1 VKCSLLSLSTYIDGE
16 LAADRKAELDA
27 HLVGCARCSAGAAT
41 LREEKTRLG
50 QLARVRVAPQS
61 ARLMLE
67 QVGITGVLD
76 LPGVARQAAPTAAP
90 PIDQPPWQAAQEKA
104 RQNSAALPW
113 TPRRPAP
120 GSPAMDAAPASSA
133 PPEFQPDLP
142 FVGSPAEERPW
153 TSEPAQQSDDQRP
166 AEIAAAATHVDA
178 PPEPPAEVI
187 AHDYPWFQ
195 ADEPSRGWD
204 MSPGDD
210 VPHREQSA
218 TPVAAPVPP
227 PPMPTPAMVPT
238 RVPSTGR
245 SMLVSRIRDAIAVR
259 LTLARHADAVEES
272 AQIVSGAAPPRGRQ
286 LPAPAEPMAAIAT
299 DATDVELAGIPDA
312 ARPAPVRPP
321 AETPVA
327 KAPVAKAPVVKPP
340 VTKAPDTVAPATP
353 PATEDTP
360 PEATPAEPVAW
371 NAFGASSY
379 PRSEADAAPAAPAP
393 ARRVSPGRHSRAV
406 ARDQVGV
413 GVRMRRALAATGVL
427 LGQGGDA
434 ATAGGRAIVTTVR
447 GANPDRRII
456 AAIAAVAIIFI
467 TVLVVGHRAT
477 PATTPT
483 ARALP
488 ATSAPAH
495 APTAAASA
503 APPSARAPATGAPK
517 TAVAPPQTV
526 QTFGAGGTGFQV
538 RDLRYG
544 QQSGYLR
551 MVFDMGPVSGSTGS
565 SPKITVAFTNPTTML
580 VTFDGTAPAGSTGN
594 PPARGVISSVTLVSS
609 SGGNSVYRIV
619 VTRAVTARGLFLS
632 GTSPPLRF
640 VLDLH

>member
-16 LAADRKAELDA
+16 LAADRRAELDA
-27 HLVGCARCSAGAAT
+27 HLVGCGRCSSGAAT

-67 QVGITGVLD
+67 QVGITGIVD
-76 LPGVARQAAPTAAP
+76 LPGLARQVSPTAVP
-90 PIDQPPWQAAQEKA
+90 PLDQPPWQTAQEKA

-113 TPRRPAP
+113 TPRRPVP
-120 GSPAMDAAPASSA
+120 AAPAMEAVPPPSA
-133 PPEFQPDLP
+133 PPEVQPDLP
-142 FVGSPAEERPW
+142 FAGSPAEERSW
-153 TSEPAQQSDDQRP
+153 TSEPAQQSDDERP
-166 AEIAAAATHVDA
+166 AEIAAAMTQVDA
-178 PPEPPAEVI
+178 QPQPPVDATP
-187 AHDYPWFQ
+187 HDYPWFE
-195 ADEPSRGWD
+195 ADVPSRGWD

-210 VPHREQSA
+210 VPHREDV
-218 TPVAAPVPP
+218 TPVPAPVAPP
-227 PPMPTPAMVPT
+227 PPPAMVPT

-245 SMLVSRIRDAIAVR
+245 SMLLSRIREAVAVR

-286 LPAPAEPMAAIAT
+286 LPAAHTEPVADIAAE
-299 DATDVELAGIPDA
+299 ATDVELTGIPDA

-321 AETPVA
+321 TETLVA
-327 KAPVAKAPVVKPP
+327 K
-340 VTKAPDTVAPATP
+340 TPDAVAPATP
-353 PATEDTP
+353 PTTQDDPRET
-360 PEATPAEPVAW
+360 TLAEPAAW

-379 PRSEADAAPAAPAP
+379 PRAAADASPAP
-393 ARRVSPGRHSRAV
+393 PAPVRPIPPGRHSRAV
-406 ARDQVGV
+406 AREQVGV
-413 GVRMRRALAATGVL
+413 AMRMRRALAATGTL

-477 PATTPT
+477 PSTSPT

-495 APTAAASA
+495 APTAAPTA
-503 APPSARAPATGAPK
+503 APSARAPATGAPK

-526 QTFGAGGTGFQV
+526 QTFGAGATGFQV
-538 RDLRYG
+538 RDIRYG

-551 MVFDMGPVSGSTGS
+551 MVFDMGPVSGSTGN
-565 SPKITVAFTNPTTML
+565 SPTITVASTNPTTML
-580 VTFDGTAPAGSTGN
+580 VTFNGTVPAGSTGS
-594 PPARGVISSVTLVSS
+594 PPVRGVISSVTLLSS
-609 SGGNSVYRIV
+609 SGGTSVYRIV
-619 VTRAVTARGLFLS
+619 VTHAVTARGLFLS

>member
-1 VKCSLLSLSTYIDGE
+1 MKCSLLSLSTYIDGE
-16 LAADRKAELDA
+16 LAADRRAELDA
-27 HLVGCARCSAGAAT
+27 HLVGCGRCSAGAAT

-67 QVGITGVLD
+67 QVGITGIVD
-76 LPGVARQAAPTAAP
+76 WPGVATQVAPTAVP
-90 PIDQPPWQAAQEKA
+90 PLDQPPWQTAQEKA

-113 TPRRPAP
+113 TPRRP
-120 GSPAMDAAPASSA
+120 SPAAPAMEALPPPSA
-133 PPEFQPDLP
+133 PPEVQPDLP
-142 FVGSPAEERPW
+142 FAGSPAEERSW
-153 TSEPAQQSDDQRP
+153 TSEPVRQSDDERP
-166 AEIAAAATHVDA
+166 AEIAAAMTQVDA
-178 PPEPPAEVI
+178 QPQPPVDATP
-187 AHDYPWFQ
+187 HDYPWFE
-195 ADEPSRGWD
+195 ADVPSRGWD

-210 VPHREQSA
+210 VPHREDV
-218 TPVAAPVPP
+218 TPVPAQLAPP
-227 PPMPTPAMVPT
+227 PLPAMVPT

-245 SMLVSRIRDAIAVR
+245 SMLLYRIRDAVAVR

-286 LPAPAEPMAAIAT
+286 LPAAHTEPVADIAAE
-299 DATDVELAGIPDA
+299 ATDVELTGIPGA

-321 AETPVA
+321 TETLLA
-327 KAPVAKAPVVKPP
+327 K
-340 VTKAPDTVAPATP
+340 TPDEVAPATP
-353 PATEDTP
+353 PTTQDDPRETTLTE
-360 PEATPAEPVAW
+360 PAAW

-379 PRSEADAAPAAPAP
+379 PRAAAGASPAP
-393 ARRVSPGRHSRAV
+393 PAPVRPIPPGRHSRAV
-406 ARDQVGV
+406 AREQVGV
-413 GVRMRRALAATGVL
+413 AMRMRRALAATGTL
-427 LGQGGDA
+427 LGQGGDT

-477 PATTPT
+477 PLTSPT

-495 APTAAASA
+495 APTAAPTA
-503 APPSARAPATGAPK
+503 APSARAPATGAPK

-526 QTFGAGGTGFQV
+526 QTFGAGATGFQV
-538 RDLRYG
+538 RDIRYG

-551 MVFDMGPVSGSTGS
+551 MVFDMGPVSGSTGN

-580 VTFDGTAPAGSTGN
+580 VTFSGTVPAGSTGS
-594 PPARGVISSVTLVSS
+594 PPVHGVISSVTLLSS
-609 SGGNSVYRIV
+609 SGGKSVYRIV
-619 VTRAVTARGLFLS
+619 VTHAVTARGLFLS

>member
-27 HLVGCARCSAGAAT
+27 HLVGCGRCSAGAAT

-76 LPGVARQAAPTAAP
+76 LPGVARQAAPTAVP
-90 PIDQPPWQAAQEKA
+90 PLDQPPWQTAQEKA
-104 RQNSAALPW
+104 RPNSAALPW

-120 GSPAMDAAPASSA
+120 GSPAMDGVPASAAP
-133 PPEFQPDLP
+133 PDLQPDLP
-142 FVGSPAEERPW
+142 FVGSPADERSW
-153 TSEPAQQSDDQRP
+153 TSEPAQHSDDQRP
-166 AEIAAAATHVDA
+166 GEIAAAATHVDA
-178 PPEPPAEVI
+178 PPEPPVEVI
-187 AHDYPWFQ
+187 PHDYPWSQ
-195 ADEPSRGWD
+195 ADVPSRGWD

-210 VPHREQSA
+210 APQREQSA
-218 TPVAAPVPP
+218 TPVVAPLAP
-227 PPMPTPAMVPT
+227 PPMPAMVPT

-245 SMLVSRIRDAIAVR
+245 SMLLSRIRDAIAVR

-286 LPAPAEPMAAIAT
+286 LPAAAEPMAAIAT
-299 DATDVELAGIPDA
+299 DATDVELTGIPDA

-327 KAPVAKAPVVKPP
+327 KAPVAKAS
-340 VTKAPDTVAPATP
+340 DTVAPAAPPTTQDDPPQTTP
-353 PATEDTP
+353 V
-360 PEATPAEPVAW
+360 EPVAW

-379 PRSEADAAPAAPAP
+379 PRTEADTAPIPP
-393 ARRVSPGRHSRAV
+393 TPVRRVSPGRHSRAV
-406 ARDQVGV
+406 AREQIGV
-413 GVRMRRALAATGVL
+413 AVRMRRALAATGAL

-477 PATTPT
+477 PTTSST
-483 ARALP
+483 ARAVP

-503 APPSARAPATGAPK
+503 APPSARVPATAAPN
-517 TAVAPPQTV
+517 TAVARPQTV

-538 RDLRYG
+538 RDVRYG

-580 VTFDGTAPAGSTGN
+580 VTFDGTVPAGSTGN
-594 PPARGVISSVTLVSS
+594 PPAHGVISSVTLVSS

>member
-16 LAADRKAELDA
+16 LAADRRAELDA
-27 HLVGCARCSAGAAT
+27 HLVGCGRCSAGAAT

-67 QVGITGVLD
+67 QVGITGVVD
-76 LPGVARQAAPTAAP
+76 LPGVARQAAPTAVP
-90 PIDQPPWQAAQEKA
+90 PLDQPPWQTAQEKA

-120 GSPAMDAAPASSA
+120 ASPPMEAVPAASA
-133 PPEFQPDLP
+133 PPDVQPDLP
-142 FVGSPAEERPW
+142 FVGSPAEERSW
-153 TSEPAQQSDDQRP
+153 TSEPAQQSDDERP
-166 AEIAAAATHVDA
+166 PEIAAAATQVDA
-178 PPEPPAEVI
+178 PPEPPPEVI
-187 AHDYPWFQ
+187 THDYPWFE
-195 ADEPSRGWD
+195 ADVPSPGWD
-204 MSPGDD
+204 MSPGGDA
-210 VPHREQSA
+210 PQQEQSV
-218 TPVAAPVPP
+218 TPVVAPVAPP
-227 PPMPTPAMVPT
+227 PLPAMVPT

-245 SMLVSRIRDAIAVR
+245 SMLLSRIRDAVAVR

-286 LPAPAEPMAAIAT
+286 LPAAAIEPVAAIAAE
-299 DATDVELAGIPDA
+299 ATDVELTGISDA
-312 ARPAPVRPP
+312 VRPAPVRPP
-321 AETPVA
+321 TETTVA
-327 KAPVAKAPVVKPP
+327 KP
-340 VTKAPDTVAPATP
+340 PDTVAPATP
-353 PATEDTP
+353 PTTQDDPRET
-360 PEATPAEPVAW
+360 TLAEPAAW

-379 PRSEADAAPAAPAP
+379 PRAEADASPTAPAP
-393 ARRVSPGRHSRAV
+393 VRRVSLGRHSRAV
-406 ARDQVGV
+406 AREQVGV
-413 GVRMRRALAATGVL
+413 AVRMRRALAATGTL

-477 PATTPT
+477 PSTSPT

-495 APTAAASA
+495 APTAAATV
-503 APPSARAPATGAPK
+503 APPARAPATAAPK
-517 TAVAPPQTV
+517 TAVVPPQTV
-526 QTFGAGGTGFQV
+526 QTFGAGATGFQV
-538 RDLRYG
+538 RDIRYG

-580 VTFDGTAPAGSTGN
+580 VTFNGTVPEGSTGN
-594 PPARGVISSVTLVSS
+594 PPVHGVISSVTLLSS
-609 SGGNSVYRIV
+609 SGGTSVYRIV
-619 VTRAVTARGLFLS
+619 VTHAVTARGLFLS

>member
-1 VKCSLLSLSTYIDGE
+1 VKCSLLSLSTYIDDE
-16 LAADRKAELDA
+16 LAADRRGELDA
-27 HLVGCARCSAGAAT
+27 HLVGCGRCSAGAAT

-67 QVGITGVLD
+67 QVGITGIMD
-76 LPGVARQAAPTAAP
+76 LPGVARHVAPTAVP
-90 PIDQPPWQAAQEKA
+90 PLDQPPWQTAQEKA

-113 TPRRPAP
+113 TPRRPVP
-120 GSPAMDAAPASSA
+120 AAPAMEAVPAPSA
-133 PPEFQPDLP
+133 PPEVQPDLP
-142 FVGSPAEERPW
+142 FVGSPAEERSW
-153 TSEPAQQSDDQRP
+153 TSEPTRQSDDELP
-166 AEIAAAATHVDA
+166 AEIAAAATRVDA
-178 PPEPPAEVI
+178 QPQPPVEVI
-187 AHDYPWFQ
+187 PHDYPWFE
-195 ADEPSRGWD
+195 ADVPSRGWD
-204 MSPGDD
+204 MSPGDE
-210 VPHREQSA
+210 VPYREEGV
-218 TPVAAPVPP
+218 TPVPAPVAP
-227 PPMPTPAMVPT
+227 PPMPARVPT

-245 SMLVSRIRDAIAVR
+245 SMLLSRIRDAVAVR
-259 LTLARHADAVEES
+259 LALARPADAVEES

-286 LPAPAEPMAAIAT
+286 LPAAQTEPVADIAAE
-299 DATDVELAGIPDA
+299 ATDVELTGIPDA

-321 AETPVA
+321 TETLVA
-327 KAPVAKAPVVKPP
+327 K
-340 VTKAPDTVAPATP
+340 TPDAVAPATP
-353 PATEDTP
+353 PTTKDDPREITVTE
-360 PEATPAEPVAW
+360 PAAW

-379 PRSEADAAPAAPAP
+379 PQAAADASPAP
-393 ARRVSPGRHSRAV
+393 PAPVRPISPGRHSRAV
-406 ARDQVGV
+406 AREQVGV
-413 GVRMRRALAATGVL
+413 AMRMRRALAATGTL

-477 PATTPT
+477 PSTSPT

-488 ATSAPAH
+488 AASAPAH
-495 APTAAASA
+495 APTAAPTA
-503 APPSARAPATGAPK
+503 APSARAPATGAPK

-526 QTFGAGGTGFQV
+526 QTFGAGATGFQV
-538 RDLRYG
+538 RDIRYG

-551 MVFDMGPVSGSTGS
+551 MVFDMGPVSGSTGN

-580 VTFDGTAPAGSTGN
+580 VTFNGTLPAGSTGS
-594 PPARGVISSVTLVSS
+594 PPVRGVISSVTLLSS
-609 SGGNSVYRIV
+609 SGGTSVYRIV
-619 VTRAVTARGLFLS
+619 VTHAVTARGLFLS

>member
-27 HLVGCARCSAGAAT
+27 HLVGCARCSSGAAT

-76 LPGVARQAAPTAAP
+76 LPGVARQAAPSATPA
-90 PIDQPPWQAAQEKA
+90 IDQPPWQAAQEKA

-120 GSPAMDAAPASSA
+120 GSQAMDAVPASSA

-142 FVGSPAEERPW
+142 FVGSPAEERLR
-153 TSEPAQQSDDQRP
+153 TSEPVQQPDDQRP
-166 AEIAAAATHVDA
+166 AEIAAAATHVDV

-187 AHDYPWFQ
+187 AHDYPWFE
-195 ADEPSRGWD
+195 ADVPSRGWD

-210 VPHREQSA
+210 APHREENA
-218 TPVAAPVPP
+218 TPDAAPVPP
-227 PPMPTPAMVPT
+227 PPMPMPVPVAAVVPT

-245 SMLVSRIRDAIAVR
+245 SMLLSRIRDAIAVR
-259 LTLARHADAVEES
+259 LTLARHADAIEES

-286 LPAPAEPMAAIAT
+286 LPARAEPMAAIAT
-299 DATDVELAGIPDA
+299 DATDVELTGIPDA
-312 ARPAPVRPP
+312 VRAAPVRPP

-327 KAPVAKAPVVKPP
+327 KAPV
-340 VTKAPDTVAPATP
+340 TKAPDTVPPATP
-353 PATEDTP
+353 PATEDAP
-360 PEATPAEPVAW
+360 REATPAEPVAW

-393 ARRVSPGRHSRAV
+393 ARRVSLGRHSRAV
-406 ARDQVGV
+406 AREQVGV
-413 GVRMRRALAATGVL
+413 AVRMRRALAATGAL

-477 PATTPT
+477 PATSPT

-488 ATSAPAH
+488 ATTAPAH
-495 APTAAASA
+495 APTSAATA
-503 APPSARAPATGAPK
+503 APPSARAPATAAPK

-580 VTFDGTAPAGSTGN
+580 VTFDGTVPAGSTGN
-594 PPARGVISSVTLVSS
+594 PPAHGVISSVTLVSS
-609 SGGNSVYRIV
+609 SGGKSVYRIV
-619 VTRAVTARGLFLS
+619 VTRPVTARALFLS